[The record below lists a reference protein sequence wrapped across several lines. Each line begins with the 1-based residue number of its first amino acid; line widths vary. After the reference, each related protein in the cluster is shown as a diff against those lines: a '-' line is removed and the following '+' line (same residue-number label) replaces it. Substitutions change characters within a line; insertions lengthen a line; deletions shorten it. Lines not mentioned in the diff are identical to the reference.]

1 MNSQASQPTPQKSS
15 LKYKKLPAKQFI
27 ECAAKA
33 SEPAAAQ
40 MKEGEFDEDASH
52 KSFLEALNSWR
63 GGGGE
68 DTAASEKK
76 SVRFE

>member
-1 MNSQASQPTPQKSS
+1 MHNEGSQPTPQKSS

-63 GGGGE
+63 GNGAAE
-68 DTAASEKK
+68 DAASEKK